1 MTSEAVIETRGLV
14 KEAGR
19 RQILKGV
26 SLQAAPGE
34 VVGLL
39 GKNGAGKSTLLDV
52 LLGFAL
58 PSAGDSRVFGESSAR
73 LSAAS
78 KARIGFVPQQDELM
92 SLMTG
97 AQHLALAASFHE
109 QWDRALIGRL
119 AREWEVPL
127 DRRIGTLSG
136 GERQKI
142 ATLLAL
148 GNKPDLLVM
157 DEPASGLDPVAR
169 RQFMVTLLEIAA
181 ETNRTI
187 LFSSHIVSDIE
198 RVASHVW
205 ILREGEI
212 AWQGEL
218 DQLKEST
225 VRLLLRAER
234 EFSAPLSLPG
244 QLHCELNGCSAMVV
258 LRDWTADRLPE
269 IERATQS
276 RAELVPLTLEDI
288 FLAVHA

>member
-1 MTSEAVIETRGLV
+1 MNTEPVVETRGLV
-14 KEAGR
+14 KSLGGR
-19 RQILKGV
+19 DILKGV
-26 SLQAAPGE
+26 DVQAAGGQ
-34 VVGLL
+34 VIGLL

-52 LLGFAL
+52 LLGFML
-58 PSAGDSRVFGESSAR
+58 PTAGEARVFGARSAS
-73 LSAAS
+73 LPADC

-92 SLMTG
+92 PLMTG
-97 AQHLALAASFHE
+97 AQHLALAASFHAR
-109 QWDRALIGRL
+109 WDHALMARL
-119 AREWEVPL
+119 VREWEVPL
-127 DRRIGTLSG
+127 HRRVGVLSG

-148 GNKPDLLVM
+148 GHRPDLLVM

-181 ETNRTI
+181 EAGRTI

-205 ILREGEI
+205 MLREGAI

-218 DQLKEST
+218 DRLKETT
-225 VRLLLRAER
+225 VRLVLRGVRDPA
-234 EFSAPLSLPG
+234 SLPRLEG
-244 QLHCELNGCSAMVV
+244 QLRCDFQNGTATLVM
-258 LRDWTADRLPE
+258 RDWDPERLE
-269 IERATQS
+269 GIARETGAV
-276 RAELVPLTLEDI
+276 AECDPLTLEDI

>member
-1 MTSEAVIETRGLV
+1 MSSDSVIATQGLG
-14 KEAGR
+14 KHAGG
-19 RQILKGV
+19 RQILKDLNLEAG
-26 SLQAAPGE
+26 AGE
-34 VVGLL
+34 VIGLL

-52 LLGFAL
+52 LLGFSL
-58 PSAGDSRVFGESSAR
+58 PSTGEASIFGDSSRA
-73 LSAAS
+73 LSAAT

-92 SLMTG
+92 ALMTG
-97 AQHLALAASFHE
+97 AQHLALAASFHDH
-109 QWDRALIGRL
+109 WDHALITRL

-127 DRRIGTLSG
+127 QRRVGILSG

-148 GNKPDLLVM
+148 GHRPQLLVM

-181 ETNRTI
+181 ESGRTI

-205 ILREGEI
+205 MLREGVV

-218 DQLKEST
+218 DRLKEST
-225 VRLLLRAER
+225 MRLLLRSEGLITA
-234 EFSAPLSLPG
+234 APQLPG
-244 QLHCELNGCSAMVV
+244 QLHAEVLGNTVSIV
-258 LRDWTADRLPE
+258 LRDWAPERLPE
-269 IERATQS
+269 IERTTGC

>member
-58 PSAGDSRVFGESSAR
+58 PSAGDSRVFGESSAC

>member
-73 LSAAS
+73 LSAES

-258 LRDWTADRLPE
+258 LHDWTADRLPE